1 MKKLTV
7 MLLAVLLLCVP
18 CMTAFAAAPEQKG
31 ATISTTVP
39 ATHTITFISDGGR
52 IEESSN
58 DLDGTEEFDR
68 RSVHTFHI
76 IPDEGKEI
84 DKVLFGGE
92 DVTSQI
98 RDGYFTTP
106 PLIADMTFEV
116 IYKDAATPVEPVS
129 EPTSEPTKPDTSKP
143 DSSKPDSSKP
153 DSSKPDTSTPEQSG
167 STDTS
172 TPHSS
177 DSSDTAKTGDTTMTI
192 VFVIATV
199 TTVSAVFI
207 IVLAKSRRKEKN
219 GN

>member
-1 MKKLTV
+1 MKKITV
-7 MLLAVLLLCVP
+7 MLLAVLLFCVP
-18 CMTAFAAAPEQKG
+18 CMTAFAEAPEQKG
-31 ATISTTVP
+31 AIISTTVP
-39 ATHTITFISDGGR
+39 ATCDITFISDGGR
-52 IEESSN
+52 IEEGNN

-84 DKVLFGGE
+84 DKVLYGGE

-98 RDGYFTTP
+98 KDGYFTTP

-143 DSSKPDSSKP
+143 DSSKPD
-153 DSSKPDTSTPEQSG
+153 TSTPEQSG

-172 TPHSS
+172 TPQSS
-177 DSSDTAKTGDTTMTI
+177 DNSDTAKTGDTTTAI
-192 VFVIATV
+192 VFVIAAV
-199 TTVSAVFI
+199 TAVSAAFI
-207 IVLAKSRRKEKN
+207 IVLAKSRKEKN
-219 GN
+219 GD

>member
-7 MLLAVLLLCVP
+7 ILLAVLLLCVP
-18 CMTAFAAAPEQKG
+18 CMTAFAAASEQKG

-39 ATHTITFISDGGR
+39 ATCDITFISDGGR

-84 DKVLFGGE
+84 DKVLYGGE
-92 DVTSQI
+92 DVTSQVK
-98 RDGYFTTP
+98 DGYFTTP

-143 DSSKPDSSKP
+143 D
-153 DSSKPDTSTPEQSG
+153 TSTPQISQ
-167 STDTS
+167 
-172 TPHSS
+172 
-177 DSSDTAKTGDTTMTI
+177 SSDTARTGDTTTAI
-192 VFVIATV
+192 VYVIATV
-199 TTVSAVFI
+199 TTVSAAFI
-207 IVLAKSRRKEKN
+207 IVLAKSRKEKN
-219 GN
+219 GD

>member
-76 IPDEGKEI
+76 IPDKGKEI
-84 DKVLFGGE
+84 DKVLYGGE
-92 DVTSQI
+92 DVTSQVK
-98 RDGYFTTP
+98 DGYFTTP

-143 DSSKPDSSKP
+143 DSSKPD
-153 DSSKPDTSTPEQSG
+153 TSTPEQSG

-172 TPHSS
+172 TPQSS

>member
-1 MKKLTV
+1 MKKLIV

-18 CMTAFAAAPEQKG
+18 CMTAFAEAPEQKG

-39 ATHTITFISDGGR
+39 ATCDITFISNGGK
-52 IEESSN
+52 IEEGSN

-98 RDGYFTTP
+98 KDGYFTTP

-153 DSSKPDTSTPEQSG
+153 DTSTPEQSG

-172 TPHSS
+172 TPQSS
-177 DSSDTAKTGDTTMTI
+177 DNSDTAKTGDTTMTI

-199 TTVSAVFI
+199 TTVSAAFI

>member
-1 MKKLTV
+1 

-18 CMTAFAAAPEQKG
+18 CITAFAAAPEQKG

-58 DLDGTEEFDR
+58 DLDCTEEFGR

-76 IPDEGKEI
+76 IPDKGKEI
-84 DKVLFGGE
+84 DKVLFGGK

-116 IYKDAATPVEPVS
+116 IYKDSATPVEPVS

-172 TPHSS
+172 TPQSS

>member
-7 MLLAVLLLCVP
+7 ILLAVLLLCVP
-18 CMTAFAAAPEQKG
+18 CMTAFAAASEQKG

-39 ATHTITFISDGGR
+39 ATCDITFISDGGK
-52 IEESSN
+52 IEEGNN

-84 DKVLFGGE
+84 DKVLYGGE
-92 DVTSQI
+92 DVTSQVK
-98 RDGYFTTP
+98 DGYFTTP

-143 DSSKPDSSKP
+143 DSSKPD
-153 DSSKPDTSTPEQSG
+153 TSTPEQSG

-172 TPHSS
+172 TPQSS

-199 TTVSAVFI
+199 TTVSAAFI
-207 IVLAKSRRKEKN
+207 IVLAKRRKETE
-219 GN
+219 

>member
-7 MLLAVLLLCVP
+7 ILLAVLLLCVP

-39 ATHTITFISDGGR
+39 ATCDITFISDGGR
-52 IEESSN
+52 IEEGGN
-58 DLDGTEEFDR
+58 DLHGTEDFER

-98 RDGYFTTP
+98 KDGYFTTP

-143 DSSKPDSSKP
+143 D
-153 DSSKPDTSTPEQSG
+153 TSTPEQSG
-167 STDTS
+167 NADTS
-172 TPHSS
+172 TPQSS
-177 DSSDTAKTGDTTMTI
+177 DNTDTAKTGDTTTATA
-192 VFVIATV
+192 FVIITATA
-199 TTVSAVFI
+199 VSAAFI
-207 IVLAKSRRKEKN
+207 IVLAKSRRKETE
-219 GN
+219 

>member
-39 ATHTITFISDGGR
+39 AKCNITFISDGGR
-52 IEESSN
+52 IEEGGN
-58 DLDGTEEFDR
+58 EMHGTESFDR

-84 DKVLFGGE
+84 DKVLYGGE
-92 DVTSQI
+92 DVTAQI
-98 RDGYFTTP
+98 KDSYFTTP

-143 DSSKPDSSKP
+143 DSSKPD
-153 DSSKPDTSTPEQSG
+153 TSTPEQSG

-172 TPHSS
+172 TPQSP
-177 DSSDTAKTGDTTMTI
+177 DNTDTAKTGDTTTAI
-192 VFVIATV
+192 VFVIAAV
-199 TTVSAVFI
+199 TAVSSAFI